1 MIALILGIISASS
14 TKFNGT
20 ISAKNKSLHI
30 ASTIIFLV
38 VTVLQVLQTIIL
50 ARKDV
55 SGILPC
61 YYQKACQLNTIF
73 LTRTKP
79 VLRTRK
85 RLHRSEIRELHPFD
99 SLPVTARSWNIYNS
113 DGNEQRQ
120 TKWRTFLVSSPRR
133 SWGPR
138 CHVAHYTGTCPSTRW
153 SCILF
158 FSLVE
163 HSLFEYTYRLLSHIY
178 IDIDYID

>member
-1 MIALILGIISASS
+1 MLLTESSPPEHPILRLTQDRRLFRLVVMIALILGIISASS
-14 TKFNGT
+14 TKSNGT
-20 ISAKNKSLHI
+20 ISATNKSLHI

-61 YYQKACQLNTIF
+61 YYQKACQLITIF

-85 RLHRSEIRELHPFD
+85 RLHRSEIRELHSPD
-99 SLPVTARSWNIYNS
+99 NLPVTARS
-113 DGNEQRQ
+113 
-120 TKWRTFLVSSPRR
+120 
-133 SWGPR
+133 
-138 CHVAHYTGTCPSTRW
+138 
-153 SCILF
+153 
-158 FSLVE
+158 
-163 HSLFEYTYRLLSHIY
+163 
-178 IDIDYID
+178 